1 MARRRAS
8 VVTDWRHWLL
18 SIVWSGYVERP
29 WYWRYVAQARGSRR
43 SVHICGLGREQRGN
57 HALNDL
63 PAFNLPAA
71 HSHSVAKDLLSLGD
85 DTARSI
91 RKCVIGRVEVLIHR
105 FEFGASTH

>member
-1 MARRRAS
+1 MVTTVRRYG
-8 VVTDWRHWLL
+8 LL
-18 SIVWSGYVERP
+18 SIDYSDYVERT
-29 WYWRYVAQARGSRR
+29 WYWRYVAQARGSRG
-43 SVHICGLGREQRGN
+43 SVHICGPGREQRGN

-63 PAFNLPAA
+63 PTFNLPAVQR
-71 HSHSVAKDLLSLGD
+71 HSVARDLLSLGD